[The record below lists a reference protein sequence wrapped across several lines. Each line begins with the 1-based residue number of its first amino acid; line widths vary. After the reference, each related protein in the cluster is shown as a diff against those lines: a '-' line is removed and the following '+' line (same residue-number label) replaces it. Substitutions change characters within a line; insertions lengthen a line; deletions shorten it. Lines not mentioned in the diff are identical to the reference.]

1 MRTKQV
7 RLKAEVLATRAALM
21 ATMLVVVAVG
31 LLVPFSVYA
40 GALPW
45 DRGLNA
51 IGSTL
56 TGVVAA
62 GVAVIAIAAAGLGS
76 AVNADLGGATQKIV
90 AVVIIMSMVGA
101 AFILVGNLGLS
112 GGLVP

>member
-1 MRTKQV
+1 MKTKQG
-7 RLKAEVLATRAALM
+7 RLKNKIVGARVAVRAS
-21 ATMLVVVAVG
+21 MLVALALLAPVG
-31 LLVPFSVYA
+31 ALA

-112 GGLVP
+112 GALVP